1 MKTLLLI
8 ALLAIFLIA
17 GLTPAL
23 ADTFSL
29 TVPAGTEVVM
39 ADPQAVI
46 SVTVRNNGP
55 TRDIRSITFN
65 IDTAKYAFSAATVP
79 PAGWCVN
86 SVSDGSI
93 NFQLVQ
99 SGGSCTSGSTSRRI
113 EPLESVVFNIGVVPV
128 ASASDSTD
136 GFSTVSVSTQNG
148 FTMSG
153 AAPSWTRRSLEA
165 AITASPASA
174 GTGDIISVTM
184 QITNRSTLSKSALTS
199 SPDPPSPSSPIVS
212 AFGGPFYASTL
223 LTNSL
228 NASSATANVASTAG
242 FPSSGSIFIDS
253 EEVCYSGKTTT
264 SFTGVSRG
272 CNGTTAASHS
282 SGSIAYGLDP
292 FSLAPGET
300 GAVIWTFNADSSGE
314 VYFTARASTGAS
326 SSALARSN
334 SVLIGDFTA
343 SLNIAPSSVIS
354 GQDIT
359 VEMTVTNNGN
369 SALVNV
375 APSLLNRCAGGA
387 TETLVSG
394 PSPALIPSLSKGSS
408 GVFSWTYRITG
419 GVGQAYCLTGTATA
433 NGPVITNTAASNSGQ
448 ISVYS
453 VTTAP
458 SVVSSGAANVT
469 INWTVYNGGGC
480 DLRTVSIGIPSVA
493 WSCSSVNPPA
503 GWQAGC
509 DASLVTFTS
518 ERRRDELPPGATGT
532 YSITFSAVETV
543 TGDKTAAFPVSVI
556 PRGCG
561 GETVTLGS
569 YITVSANSM
578 VLSYTPAGP
587 LYADGSSYYDM
598 TATLTSG
605 GAPLAGKTVTFSTTG
620 GSLSASSATT
630 DVNGLAKV
638 RLVSPVSTANT
649 SSTVTAEYLEAQ
661 DTDTVNFFGWNKPNI
676 QYWGG
681 LSPVA
686 VSCGSSYSF
695 TMQLKN
701 IASSS
706 MTLGLGSYFSFNDS
720 TALGSSV
727 FQAYINSP
735 VTISPGATQ
744 AVSFGS
750 PSASG
755 GGGGVVLAS
764 SFMAGVYEPAA
775 NSVPPPASG
784 LFLTDGGTNDQYR
797 TVADSVT
804 TGGSCGTVR
813 VRVIDWHEMM

>member
-1 MKTLLLI
+1 MKTLRLI

-29 TVPAGTEVVM
+29 TVPAGTEAVM

-46 SVTVRNNGP
+46 PVTVTNNGP
-55 TRDIRSITFN
+55 TRNIRSIAFN
-65 IDTAKYAFSAATVP
+65 IDTAKYSFSAATVP

-86 SVSDGSI
+86 SVSAGSI
-93 NFQLVQ
+93 NFELLQ
-99 SGGSCTSGSTSRRI
+99 SGGACSNGSTTSRI
-113 EPLESVVFNIGVVPV
+113 DPLESVVFNIGVVPV
-128 ASASDSTD
+128 AAASDSTD
-136 GFSTVSVSTQNG
+136 GFLSVSVSTQGG

-165 AITASPASA
+165 SLTASPASV

-184 QITNRSTLSKSALTS
+184 QITNRSTATKSALSS

-212 AFGGPFYASTL
+212 ASGGPFYASTL
-223 LTNSL
+223 LMNTL
-228 NASSATANVASTAG
+228 NATASTVNAASTAG
-242 FPSSGSIFIDS
+242 FPASGSIFIDS
-253 EEVCYSGKTTT
+253 EEVCYSGKTAT
-264 SFTGVSRG
+264 SFTGATRG
-272 CNGTTAASHS
+272 CNGTSAASHS
-282 SGSIAYGLDP
+282 SGSIAYGLDS

-300 GAVIWTFNADSSGE
+300 GTVIWTFNADSSGE

-343 SLNIAPSSVIS
+343 SLNIAPSSVIN

-369 SALVNV
+369 SALVNI
-375 APSLLNRCAGGA
+375 APSLLNSCAGGA
-387 TETLVSG
+387 TETFVSG
-394 PSPALIPSLSKGSS
+394 PSPALISSLSKGSS

-419 GVGQAYCLTGTATA
+419 AVSQAYCLSGTATA

-469 INWTVYNGGGC
+469 INWAVYNGGGC

-493 WSCSSVNPPA
+493 WACSSVNPPA

-518 ERRRDELPPGATGT
+518 ERRRDELPPGATGLF
-532 YSITFSAVETV
+532 SITFSSIETV
-543 TGDKTAAFPVSVI
+543 TADKTVAFPVSVI

-561 GETVTLGS
+561 GDTVTLAS
-569 YITVSANSM
+569 FITVSANSM
-578 VLSYTPAGP
+578 VLSHTPAGP

-605 GAPLAGKTVTFSTTG
+605 GAPLAGKTVTFSTTS
-620 GSLSASSATT
+620 GSLSTSSATT
-630 DVNGLAKV
+630 DVNGQATV
-638 RLVSPVSTANT
+638 RLISPVSTVNT
-649 SSTVTAEYLEAQ
+649 SSTVTAGYLEAL
-661 DTDTVNFFGWNKPNI
+661 DTDTVSFLGWNKPNI

-681 LSPVA
+681 LSPA
-686 VSCGSSYSF
+686 SVSCGSAYSF
-695 TMQLKN
+695 TMQLHN

-720 TALGSSV
+720 AAGGSSV

-750 PSASG
+750 PTAAG

-764 SFMAGVYEPAA
+764 SFMAGAYEPAA
-775 NSVPPPASG
+775 NSTPPPASG

-797 TVADSVT
+797 TVSDSVT
-804 TGGSCGTVR
+804 TGGSCAAVKVR
-813 VRVIDWHEMM
+813 VMDWHEMR

>member
-1 MKTLLLI
+1 MKTLI

-29 TVPAGTEVVM
+29 TVPAGTEAVM

-46 SVTVRNNGP
+46 PVTVTNNGP
-55 TRDIRSITFN
+55 SRDIRSIIFN
-65 IDTAKYAFSAATVP
+65 IDTAKYSFSAATIP
-79 PAGWCVN
+79 PFGWCVK
-86 SVSDGSI
+86 SVSAGSI
-93 NFQLVQ
+93 NFELVQ
-99 SGGSCTSGSTSRRI
+99 SGGACSNGSTASRI
-113 EPLESVVFNIGVVPV
+113 DPLESVLFNIGVVPV
-128 ASASDSTD
+128 AAASDSTD
-136 GFSTVSVSTQNG
+136 GFSSVTVSSQSG

-165 AITASPASA
+165 SITASPASV

-184 QITNRSTLSKSALTS
+184 QITNRSTSSKSALSS

-212 AFGGPFYASTL
+212 ATGGPFYASTL
-223 LTNSL
+223 LTNNL
-228 NASSATANVASTAG
+228 NSSSTTVNVASTAG
-242 FPSSGSIFIDS
+242 FPSSGSLFIDS
-253 EEVCYSGKTTT
+253 EEVCYSGTTAT
-264 SFTGVSRG
+264 SFTGATRG
-272 CNGTTAASHS
+272 CNSTTAASHS
-282 SGSIAYGLDP
+282 SGSVAYGMDP

-300 GAVIWTFNADSSGE
+300 RAVIWTYNADAAGE
-314 VYFTARASTGAS
+314 VYFTARASAGAS

-334 SVLIGDFTA
+334 SVFIGDFTA
-343 SLNIAPSSVIS
+343 ALSLTPSSVIN

-359 VEMTVTNNGN
+359 VEMTVANNGN
-369 SALVNV
+369 SALVNI
-375 APSLLNRCAGGA
+375 APSLLTGCAGGA

-394 PSPALIPSLSKGSS
+394 PTPALIPSLSKGSS

-419 GVGQAYCLTGTATA
+419 AVGQAYCLTGSATA
-433 NGPVITNTAASNSGQ
+433 NGPVITNTTQTNNGQ

-469 INWTVYNGGGC
+469 INWNVYNGGGC
-480 DLRTVSIGIPSVA
+480 DVRTVSIGIPSVA
-493 WSCSSVNPPA
+493 WACSSVTPPA

-518 ERRRDELPPGATGT
+518 TTRSAELAPGATGT
-532 YSITFSAVETV
+532 FSITFSSIETV
-543 TGDKTAAFPVSVI
+543 TGDKTAAFPVLVI

-569 YITVSANSM
+569 YITVSANSI
-578 VLSYTPAGP
+578 VLEHTPAGP

-605 GAPLAGKTVTFSTTG
+605 GAPLAGKTVTFTATS
-620 GSLSASSATT
+620 GSLSTSSATT
-630 DVNGLAKV
+630 DINGQATVNLI
-638 RLVSPVSTANT
+638 SPISTVNT
-649 SSTVTAEYLEAQ
+649 SSTVTAQYLEAQ
-661 DTDTVNFFGWNKPNI
+661 DSDTVNFLGWAKPNI

-681 LSPVA
+681 LSPNA
-686 VSCGSSYSF
+686 VSCGSAYSF
-695 TMQLKN
+695 AMQLRN
-701 IASSS
+701 IASTS

-720 TALGSSV
+720 VSGGSSV
-727 FQAYINSP
+727 FQAYLDSP
-735 VTISPGATQ
+735 VTISPGATLP
-744 AVSFGS
+744 VTFGS

-755 GGGGVVLAS
+755 GGGGVLLES
-764 SFMAGVYEPAA
+764 SFIAGAYEPVA
-775 NSVPPPASG
+775 NAVPPPASG

-813 VRVIDWHEMM
+813 VRVIDWHEMR